1 MVQISMDGPNV
12 NRALLEKVEKESL
25 KTHHNLLTLVAVL
38 CTQCMEFFENGYKI
52 TLWKIK

>member
-52 TLWKIK
+52 TLWKNK